1 MQEIKDLSEENQKLK
16 DKVEDEKQKAELL
29 REDLIKSAKDLKKVG
44 EIYSATTGKEIDLL
58 EQKALQ
64 QQAEIR
70 SLKKLNERLQRDVEK
85 RDGMN
90 GMKSHENP
98 ALTLRQ
104 QNQHK
109 DNEISGMK
117 ESGYKSI
124 FNL

>member
-64 QQAEIR
+64 QQAENR

-90 GMKSHENP
+90 YN
-98 ALTLRQ
+98 
-104 QNQHK
+104 
-109 DNEISGMK
+109 
-117 ESGYKSI
+117 
-124 FNL
+124 